1 MSYVADTLSNLIHQT
16 AFFNL
21 TWGNYLMI
29 VVACVFLYLA
39 IAKGFE
45 PLLLVPIAFGMLLV
59 NIYPD
64 IMANPEDMSNGVGGL
79 LHYFYILDEWSIL
92 PSLISI
98 FTAYL
103 CCQCSNWMGL
113 FALALTGQEWC
124 YYVCRILVTVGAFI
138 LLCRY
143 VCQTTAMLFAKTDR
157 ELLII
162 GSLPIIYYI
171 FDYATTKFS
180 SLLYS
185 GNKAV
190 PEFLGFAM
198 CLTYLLF
205 LLVYFR
211 EYELKNKAE
220 QYNEMIRMQLSSLH
234 TEMESTRKSE
244 QRMSILRHDTR
255 HHLSAIRTLIQQ
267 GESDKALEYL
277 NEVSQTYDDTVI
289 KTYCKNEMVNS
300 VLSIYNSR
308 FEERR
313 IHWEVQ
319 VSIGEKLPCSEM
331 MFCAILSNVLENA
344 MHAVQELP
352 QEKRLIQLALSEK
365 SGHLLLMAK
374 NTVQNAPVFIDGVP
388 VTERSGHGLGAR
400 SIVYYVEKLNGQ
412 YQFFMENGDFVVMII
427 L

>member
-1 MSYVADTLSNLIHQT
+1 MVLQILTYTHHTTTMLFGIFLS
-16 AFFNL
+16 AFFLGVKQDKKNIL
-21 TWGNYLMI
+21 QLLSLAVVSGILYVLCVLLFGTETVDQIYPLI
-29 VVACVFLYLA
+29 VHA
-39 IAKGFE
+39 
-45 PLLLVPIAFGMLLV
+45 PLLFVLV
-59 NIYPD
+59 
-64 IMANPEDMSNGVGGL
+64 
-79 LHYFYILDEWSIL
+79 LHYKFRIL

-300 VLSIYNSR
+300 VLS
-308 FEERR
+308 
-313 IHWEVQ
+313 
-319 VSIGEKLPCSEM
+319 
-331 MFCAILSNVLENA
+331 NVLENA

-352 QEKRLIQLALSEK
+352 QDKRYIELSLSEK
-365 SGHLLLMAK
+365 VGHLLLMEK
-374 NTVQNAPVFIDGVP
+374 NTVRSVPTFADGVP

-400 SIVYYVEKLNGQ
+400 SIVYYVEKLSGQ
-412 YQFFMENGDFVVMII
+412 YQFFMEDGDFVVRII

>member
-1 MSYVADTLSNLIHQT
+1 MVLQILTYTHHITTMLFGIFLS
-16 AFFNL
+16 AFFLGVKQDKKNIL
-21 TWGNYLMI
+21 QLLSLAVVSGILYVLCVLLFGTETVDQIYPLI
-29 VVACVFLYLA
+29 VHA
-39 IAKGFE
+39 
-45 PLLLVPIAFGMLLV
+45 PLLFVLVLYYKFRV
-59 NIYPD
+59 
-64 IMANPEDMSNGVGGL
+64 
-79 LHYFYILDEWSIL
+79 L

-211 EYELKNKAE
+211 EYEMKNKAE
-220 QYNEMIRMQLSSLH
+220 QYNELIRMQLNSFQ
-234 TEMESTRKSE
+234 TEMTNTRKSE
-244 QRMSILRHDTR
+244 KKMSILRHDTR
-255 HHLSAIRTLIQQ
+255 HHLSVLRTLIQQ
-267 GESDKALEYL
+267 GETDKALEYL

-289 KTYCKNEMVNS
+289 KTYCRNEMVNS
-300 VLSIYNSR
+300 VLSIYNMR
-308 FEERR
+308 FEEQR
-313 IHWEVQ
+313 IRWEIQ

>member
-1 MSYVADTLSNLIHQT
+1 
-16 AFFNL
+16 
-21 TWGNYLMI
+21 
-29 VVACVFLYLA
+29 
-39 IAKGFE
+39 
-45 PLLLVPIAFGMLLV
+45 
-59 NIYPD
+59 
-64 IMANPEDMSNGVGGL
+64 
-79 LHYFYILDEWSIL
+79 
-92 PSLISI
+92 
-98 FTAYL
+98 
-103 CCQCSNWMGL
+103 MGL

-412 YQFFMENGDFVVMII
+412 YQFFMENGDFVVVII

>member
-1 MSYVADTLSNLIHQT
+1 MVLQILTYTHHITTMLFGIFLS
-16 AFFNL
+16 AFFLGVKQDKKNIL
-21 TWGNYLMI
+21 QLLSLAVVSGILYVLCVLLFGTETVDQIYPLI
-29 VVACVFLYLA
+29 VHA
-39 IAKGFE
+39 
-45 PLLLVPIAFGMLLV
+45 PLLFVLV
-59 NIYPD
+59 
-64 IMANPEDMSNGVGGL
+64 
-79 LHYFYILDEWSIL
+79 LHYKFRIL

-352 QEKRLIQLALSEK
+352 LIQLALSEK

>member
-1 MSYVADTLSNLIHQT
+1 MILQILTYTHHTTTLLFGVFLS
-16 AFFNL
+16 AFFLGVKQDKKNVL
-21 TWGNYLMI
+21 QLLLLAVVSGMLYIISAFCIGTAMADQIYPLI
-29 VVACVFLYLA
+29 VHV
-39 IAKGFE
+39 
-45 PLLLVPIAFGMLLV
+45 PLLCVLVLYYKFRP
-59 NIYPD
+59 
-64 IMANPEDMSNGVGGL
+64 
-79 LHYFYILDEWSIL
+79 L
-92 PSLISI
+92 PALISI

-113 FALALTGQEWC
+113 FASALTGQEWC

-143 VCQTTAMLFAKTDR
+143 VCQTIAMLFAKTDR

-300 VLSIYNSR
+300 VLSIYHSR

-352 QEKRLIQLALSEK
+352 QDKRYIELSLSEK
-365 SGHLLLMAK
+365 AGHLLLMEK
-374 NTVQNAPVFIDGVP
+374 NTVRSVPTFADGVP

-400 SIVYYVEKLNGQ
+400 SIVYYVEKLSGQ
-412 YQFFMENGDFVVMII
+412 YQFFMEDGDFVVRII

>member
-1 MSYVADTLSNLIHQT
+1 MVLQILTYTHHITTMLFGIFLS
-16 AFFNL
+16 AFFLGVKQDKKNIL
-21 TWGNYLMI
+21 QLLSLAVVSGILYVLCVLLFGTETVDQIYPLI
-29 VVACVFLYLA
+29 VHA
-39 IAKGFE
+39 
-45 PLLLVPIAFGMLLV
+45 PLLFVLV
-59 NIYPD
+59 
-64 IMANPEDMSNGVGGL
+64 
-79 LHYFYILDEWSIL
+79 LHYKFRIL

-113 FALALTGQEWC
+113 FALFVTGQEWC
-124 YYVCRILVTVGAFI
+124 YYVCRILVTIGVFVI
-138 LLCRY
+138 LCRY

-162 GSLPIIYYI
+162 GSLPMVYYI

-180 SLLYS
+180 SLLYT

-211 EYELKNKAE
+211 EYEMKNKAE
-220 QYNEMIRMQLSSLH
+220 QYNELIRMQLNSFQ
-234 TEMESTRKSE
+234 TEMTNTRKSE
-244 QRMSILRHDTR
+244 KKMSILRHDTR
-255 HHLSAIRTLIQQ
+255 HHLSVLRTLIQQ
-267 GESDKALEYL
+267 GETDKALEYL

-289 KTYCKNEMVNS
+289 KTYCRNEMVNS
-300 VLSIYNSR
+300 VLSIYNMR
-308 FEERR
+308 FEEQR
-313 IHWEVQ
+313 IRWEIQ

-352 QEKRLIQLALSEK
+352 QEKRLI
-365 SGHLLLMAK
+365 
-374 NTVQNAPVFIDGVP
+374 
-388 VTERSGHGLGAR
+388 
-400 SIVYYVEKLNGQ
+400 
-412 YQFFMENGDFVVMII
+412 
-427 L
+427 

>member
-1 MSYVADTLSNLIHQT
+1 MILQILTYTHHTTTLLFGVFLS
-16 AFFNL
+16 AFFLGVKQDKKNVL
-21 TWGNYLMI
+21 QLLLLAVVSGMLYIISAFCMGTAMVDQVYPLI
-29 VVACVFLYLA
+29 VHV
-39 IAKGFE
+39 
-45 PLLLVPIAFGMLLV
+45 PLLCVLVLYYKFRP
-59 NIYPD
+59 
-64 IMANPEDMSNGVGGL
+64 
-79 LHYFYILDEWSIL
+79 L
-92 PSLISI
+92 PALISI

-124 YYVCRILVTVGAFI
+124 YYACRILVTVGVFI

-352 QEKRLIQLALSEK
+352 QDKRYIELSLSEK
-365 SGHLLLMAK
+365 VGHLLLMEK
-374 NTVQNAPVFIDGVP
+374 NTVRSVPTFADGVP

-400 SIVYYVEKLNGQ
+400 SIVYYVEKLSGQ
-412 YQFFMENGDFVVMII
+412 YQFFMEDGDFVVRII

>member
-1 MSYVADTLSNLIHQT
+1 MILGILTYTHNITTMLFGIFLS
-16 AFFNL
+16 AFFLGVKQDKKNVL
-21 TWGNYLMI
+21 KLLLLAVISGTLYFAMASLFDSTI
-29 VVACVFLYLA
+29 VDQLYPVLVHV
-39 IAKGFE
+39 
-45 PLLLVPIAFGMLLV
+45 PLLLVLV
-59 NIYPD
+59 LY
-64 IMANPEDMSNGVGGL
+64 
-79 LHYFYILDEWSIL
+79 YKFRIL

-113 FALALTGQEWC
+113 LALSVTGEEWC
-124 YYVCRILVTVGAFI
+124 YYACRIVVTLVVFWV
-138 LLCRY
+138 LCRY

-162 GSLPIIYYI
+162 GSLPLVYYI

-180 SLLYS
+180 SLLYT
-185 GNKAV
+185 GNRAV
-190 PEFLGFAM
+190 PEFLGFAI
-198 CLTYLLF
+198 CLSYLIF

-211 EYELKNKAE
+211 EYETKSKAE
-220 QYNEMIRMQLSSLH
+220 QYNELIRMQMNSFQA
-234 TEMESTRKSE
+234 EMDNTRKSE
-244 QRMSILRHDTR
+244 KKMSILRHDTR
-255 HHLSAIRTLIQQ
+255 HHMAVLRTLIQQ
-267 GESDKALEYL
+267 GDCEKALEYL

-300 VLSIYNSR
+300 VLSIYNTR
-308 FEERR
+308 FEEQR
-313 IHWEVQ
+313 IRWEVQ
-319 VSIGEKLPCSEM
+319 VRIGDKLPCSEM

-352 QEKRLIQLALSEK
+352 QKKRLIQLSLSEK

-374 NTVQNAPVFIDGVP
+374 NTVQNAPLFNDGVP

-412 YQFFMENGDFVVMII
+412 YQFFMENGDFVVRII

>member
-1 MSYVADTLSNLIHQT
+1 MILGILTYTHNITTMLFGIFLS
-16 AFFNL
+16 AFFLGVKQDKKNVL
-21 TWGNYLMI
+21 KLLLLAVISGTLYFAMASLFDSTI
-29 VVACVFLYLA
+29 VDQLYPVLVHV
-39 IAKGFE
+39 
-45 PLLLVPIAFGMLLV
+45 PLLLVLV
-59 NIYPD
+59 LY
-64 IMANPEDMSNGVGGL
+64 
-79 LHYFYILDEWSIL
+79 YKFRIL

-113 FALALTGQEWC
+113 LALSVTGEEWC
-124 YYVCRILVTVGAFI
+124 YYACRIVVTLVVFWV
-138 LLCRY
+138 LCRY

-162 GSLPIIYYI
+162 GSLPLVYYI

-180 SLLYS
+180 SLLYT
-185 GNKAV
+185 GNRAV
-190 PEFLGFAM
+190 PEFLGFAI
-198 CLTYLLF
+198 CLSYLIF

-211 EYELKNKAE
+211 EYETKSKAE
-220 QYNEMIRMQLSSLH
+220 QYNELIRMQMNSFQA
-234 TEMESTRKSE
+234 EMDNTRKSE
-244 QRMSILRHDTR
+244 KKMSILRHDTR
-255 HHLSAIRTLIQQ
+255 HHMAVLRTLIQQ
-267 GESDKALEYL
+267 GDCEKALEYL

-300 VLSIYNSR
+300 VLSIYNTR
-308 FEERR
+308 FEEQR
-313 IHWEVQ
+313 IRWEVQ
-319 VSIGEKLPCSEM
+319 VRIGEKLPCSEM

-352 QEKRLIQLALSEK
+352 QKKRLIQLSLSEK

-374 NTVQNAPVFIDGVP
+374 NTVQNAPLFNDGVP

-412 YQFFMENGDFVVMII
+412 YQFFMENGDFVVRII